1 MFSLLSILYFLQTT
15 NIPDSKL
22 NMVFRDY
29 TKNYNKNYS
38 QIEYNY
44 RRKIF
49 GENYNY
55 ILKKNNEINYTLG
68 LNNFTDYSRSE
79 FNNIYLSGLI
89 NHKQY
94 NHNSHYHH
102 KHNLSYHNSSNSSIP
117 SSIDWRAAGIVTN
130 VKDQGQCGSCWAFS
144 TTGTLEGQHALKSG
158 NLVSL
163 SEQNLVDCS
172 LQNYGCN
179 GGWPSIAMEYI
190 KTNGVDSEST
200 YSYVGY
206 DESCKY
212 NRSNV
217 ESFLNQIILIPSNNM
232 TALYDSLGNIGPIS
246 IAIDAEDD
254 FQFYNSGIYT
264 SSICNS
270 DPYSLNHA
278 ILAVGYSTFRNNSY
292 IIVKNSW
299 GSGWGMN
306 GYIYMS
312 TTINNLCGMATNASY
327 PLITY

>member
-22 NMVFRDY
+22 NLVFRDY
-29 TKNYNKNYS
+29 TKSYNKIYDQN
-38 QIEYNY
+38 EYNY
-44 RRKIF
+44 RRTIF

-68 LNNFTDYSRSE
+68 LNNYTDFARKE
-79 FNNIYLSGLI
+79 FNSIYLSGLVSS
-89 NHKQY
+89 NNNY
-94 NHNSHYHH
+94 NF
-102 KHNLSYHNSSNSSIP
+102 SYHNISNTSIP
-117 SSIDWRAAGIVTN
+117 NSIDWRAAGIVTN

-144 TTGTLEGQHALKSG
+144 TVGTLEGQHALKSS

-172 LQNYGCN
+172 SQNYGCN
-179 GGWPSIAMEYI
+179 GGWPSVAMEYI
-190 KTNGVDSEST
+190 KTNGVDSEI
-200 YSYVGY
+200 SYPYLGV
-206 DESCKY
+206 DESCQY

-217 ESFLNQIILIPSNNM
+217 ASFLNEIVLIPPNNM
-232 TALYDSLGNIGPIS
+232 SALYNAIGNIGPIS

-254 FQFYNSGIYT
+254 FQFYKSGIYT
-264 SSICNS
+264 SSMCNS

-278 ILAVGYSTFRNNSY
+278 VLAIGYSTFKNNSFV
-292 IIVKNSW
+292 IVKNSW
-299 GSGWGMN
+299 SSSWGMD

-312 TTINNLCGMATNASY
+312 TNIDNLCGMATNASY
-327 PLITY
+327 PLITH